1 MNKLKWIFLS
11 TAFLLGI
18 PSMNVYGQ
26 SESVIENA
34 SIINIATLNCRD
46 LLRLED
52 KDQEATLAYF
62 HGFLKGK
69 ENELIVDV
77 VQSGEVSDQVM
88 DHCIENS
95 GDFILTVFEQYFN
108 N

>member
-1 MNKLKWIFLS
+1 MNQLKWIFLS

-18 PSMNVYGQ
+18 PSMTVYGQ

-34 SIINIATLNCRD
+34 SVINIETLNCRD
-46 LLRLED
+46 LLRLKD
-52 KDQEATLAYF
+52 NDQEATLAYF
-62 HGFLKGK
+62 HGFLRGK
-69 ENELIVDV
+69 KNELTIDV
-77 VQSGEVSDQVM
+77 VKSGEVSDKVM

-95 GDFILTVFEQYFN
+95 GDSILTVFEQYFN

>member
-18 PSMNVYGQ
+18 PSMTVYGQ
-26 SESVIENA
+26 SESVIKNA
-34 SIINIATLNCRD
+34 STINIETLNCRD

-52 KDQEATLAYF
+52 NDQEATLAYF

-69 ENELIVDV
+69 QNELTVDV
-77 VQSGEVSDQVM
+77 VKSE
-88 DHCIENS
+88 
-95 GDFILTVFEQYFN
+95 Y
-108 N
+108 